1 MVSQLINKTVNSIL
15 DVLMEPSPQPALTPA
30 HLVFLRRLVTALT
43 ATMIAGMIIIITLFV
58 IRFSGEKN
66 DRDTASDITLP
77 DRITLPQGTTAIA
90 FTQGLDW
97 YAVVTSDNRILIF
110 NRATGALQ
118 QSVVLE

>member
-1 MVSQLINKTVNSIL
+1 
-15 DVLMEPSPQPALTPA
+15 MEPSPQPALTPA

-77 DRITLPQGTTAIA
+77 DRINLPQGTTAIA
-90 FTQGLDW
+90 FTQGPDW